1 MNEKKSVKKVTRT
14 TAVIL
19 IVLGILFGVVG
30 TVLPH
35 YDAVVKE
42 VSEVHT
48 TRRKKSGKRYY
59 VRATVVY
66 TDAKGEEHTATGV
79 RITRSR
85 ESSLPKIGDSIQV
98 MKLLYMREYQPTTA
112 LGSGATFILIGI
124 LSFIASFRKAKNRP
138 SPEAEETDTQ

>member
-1 MNEKKSVKKVTRT
+1 MNEKKSGKKVTRT

-48 TRRKKSGKRYY
+48 TRRK
-59 VRATVVY
+59 
-66 TDAKGEEHTATGV
+66 
-79 RITRSR
+79 
-85 ESSLPKIGDSIQV
+85 
-98 MKLLYMREYQPTTA
+98 
-112 LGSGATFILIGI
+112 
-124 LSFIASFRKAKNRP
+124 
-138 SPEAEETDTQ
+138 